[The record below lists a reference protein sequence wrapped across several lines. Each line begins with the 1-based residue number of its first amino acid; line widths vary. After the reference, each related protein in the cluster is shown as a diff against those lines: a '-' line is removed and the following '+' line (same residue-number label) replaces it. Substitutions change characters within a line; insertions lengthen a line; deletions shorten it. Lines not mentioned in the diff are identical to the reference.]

1 VRGGLFRAPHGDPAH
16 GTTWVVCGEN
26 FEGNT
31 MIALPP
37 PIERLLGELGADPW
51 LGDMAAQFRTALEA
65 TEREADDNWH
75 AGEMLRAFGLIAEQ
89 PRPLRDRLTDI
100 FEILSMPKGRITVT
114 IRRAS

>member
-1 VRGGLFRAPHGDPAH
+1 M
-16 GTTWVVCGEN
+16 TTD
-26 FEGNT
+26 T
-31 MIALPP
+31 TIALPP
-37 PIERLLGELGADPW
+37 PIERLLGELAADPW
-51 LGDMAAQFRTALEA
+51 LSDVADQFRAALEA

-100 FEILSMPKGRITVT
+100 FEILDAPRGPIQVT